1 MADTADKRLFELYPA
16 HFDLIRRR
24 FEKALREC
32 GFDAIVI
39 GAGVEVM
46 RFLDDQA
53 HPFIPNPHLVQW
65 LPLLAHPQ
73 SCLVFVPGDRPR
85 LLIFRP
91 DDYWH
96 KPPPLPGVPWANH
109 FDIEIATTTDQIGT
123 VLNALPEHTAFLGD
137 PEQWNHSPGDT
148 NNNPGQLL
156 NHLHFFRPFK
166 TDYEIECIRAA
177 TQLAVPAHRAA
188 ERSFRCG
195 QSEYD
200 IWLAF
205 LTACRQTAAELP
217 YPAIIAKNRNG
228 AVLHYQNYDRDDA
241 RSDSLL
247 IDAACAA
254 CGYASDITRTYSTDE
269 RFSRMIDDLDRE
281 QQLMVSEASAEKP
294 FAELHAFAH
303 RRIAQLLSDWGLV
316 AGNPEHFVER
326 GITTAFFPHGLGHFL
341 GIQVHEVGGS
351 FADTA
356 GTEIQRP
363 AEYPHLRLV
372 RTLEA
377 GQVLTIEPGVYFID
391 SLLEKLRTS
400 DAGADVDWR
409 QVESLKKF
417 GGIRIEDNIV
427 IRDNGPEN
435 LTRAAFAD
443 SSTQ

>member
-1 MADTADKRLFELYPA
+1 MVDTADKRLIELYPR
-16 HFDLIRRR
+16 HFDVIRQR
-24 FEKALREC
+24 FENALHEC
-32 GFDAIVI
+32 GFDAVVI

-53 HPFIPNPHLVQW
+53 HPFIPNPHLVLW

-73 SCLVFVPGDRPR
+73 SCLVFVPGERPR

-96 KPPPLPGVPWANH
+96 KPSPIPGAPWQDH
-109 FDIEIATTTDQIGT
+109 FDVEIMTATEQIDKAL
-123 VLNALPEHTAFLGD
+123 VALPEHTAFLGD
-137 PEQWNHSPGDT
+137 PEQWDHPAGDT

-156 NHLHFFRPFK
+156 NHLHYFRPFK
-166 TDYEIECIRAA
+166 TDYEIECIRLA
-177 TQLAVPAHRAA
+177 TRLAVPAHRAA
-188 ERSFRCG
+188 EKSFRNG

-205 LTACRQTAAELP
+205 LAACRQTVAELP

-228 AVLHYQNYDRDDA
+228 AVLHYQHYDRDDD

-269 RFSRMIDDLDRE
+269 RFSQMISDLDRE
-281 QQLMVSEASAEKP
+281 QQRMVAEVSAGKP
-294 FAELHAFAH
+294 FAELHDFAH
-303 RRIAQLLSDWGLV
+303 RRIARLLSDWNLV
-316 AGNPEHFVER
+316 AGDPDHFVER

-351 FADTA
+351 FADTE

-363 AEYPHLRLV
+363 PEYPHLRLV

-377 GQVLTIEPGVYFID
+377 GQVLTIEPGIYFID
-391 SLLEKLRTS
+391 SLLEKLRAG
-400 DAGADVDWR
+400 DAGADVDWG
-409 QVESLKKF
+409 QIESLKRF
-417 GGIRIEDNIV
+417 GGIRIEDNV
-427 IRDNGPEN
+427 VVRADGPEN
-435 LTRAAFAD
+435 LTRAAFAGP
-443 SSTQ
+443 SLH